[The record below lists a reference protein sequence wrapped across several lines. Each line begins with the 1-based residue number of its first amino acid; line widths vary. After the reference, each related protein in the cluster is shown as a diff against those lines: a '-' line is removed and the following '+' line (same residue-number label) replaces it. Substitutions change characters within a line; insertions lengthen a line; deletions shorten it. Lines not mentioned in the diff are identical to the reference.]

1 MVKEGFE
8 LKQIDTK
15 KTLSEKDLN
24 KIAEAPTIGVRHAQ
38 VLVLFLLIF
47 LAYGIRVTLS
57 VAIVAMTDPT
67 ASSNPNVPASSKWFL
82 MGAMGICGTMC
93 ILLPA
98 MAAAFGSKGVMINR
112 ALQGLC
118 QGFLF
123 PNVHH
128 ALSQWVPPDERSRLG
143 TIVYAAGPFG
153 TVIAMLLTGIISAS
167 YAGWPLVFYVYG
179 GTSVAWTIICLVFT
193 YNSPAVHPRI
203 SEAEKFF
210 IEYNLGHSEGKPNSI
225 LSALPYFVLWILS
238 FIMSFTS
245 DSLITRRIL
254 SIGNTRKVF
263 NSIGL
268 IIPAIALVFLGFT
281 PSDDPKRAVAL
292 LVVAVGFNSGIFCG
306 FNVNHVDISPNHAGI
321 LMGITNGIS
330 NIFGIVA
337 PLLVQF
343 LVSNEDTEYTKE
355 ESSIIAQ
362 GQKVRFGARH
372 VQFIFIFGCLTLSI
386 AMRASFSIAIVA
398 MTDNKTTQNH
408 DVPTYS
414 WNNTSVMLSSF
425 FWSYI
430 IFQVFA
436 GYVAKKY
443 GPKYLLLSGS
453 IVNAL
458 SFSLIPVSA
467 KYASSDGVIAMR
479 VIQGSYGLVISF
491 MILAYVSSTRT
502 FAVVLLS
509 LANIAYSATLVG
521 YSVNHVDLSPRF
533 AGILQGISNA
543 ISQAIAMFSPLIVHF
558 LVKDRR
564 IVCSANSSNDCSE
577 FLFIKPRHPRST
589 IGSMLSSIIPGYL
602 STTWW
607 GWPSSFYVIG
617 AMGMLWCVLFLVF
630 GRNSPASHPKITAEE
645 KRYIQMSL
653 NQEHTTEVPIPLKQ
667 MATSVPVLCN
677 VVAQIGIAWS
687 NNMALTEYASYL
699 DKVMNFD
706 IKSNGL
712 YSAIPPGM
720 ALIAGLIFGPASDYA
735 IMHNYLSTVNSR
747 RLFHLIGGTGISIS
761 IVSLSFLDQSQKY
774 MAILLM
780 VCIYVSQS
788 AMACGN
794 VTNMID
800 LSPRFAGIIFGSSN
814 AVGQS
819 IGLFAP
825 ILVQLI
831 VTHESDITQWR
842 IVFIITAGIIMGTSI
857 VFVIFASGDRQPWD
871 GPADPNEPYSVRQK
885 KISVISMT

>member
-1 MVKEGFE
+1 M
-8 LKQIDTK
+8 Q
-15 KTLSEKDLN
+15 
-24 KIAEAPTIGVRHAQ
+24 
-38 VLVLFLLIF
+38 
-47 LAYGIRVTLS
+47 
-57 VAIVAMTDPT
+57 
-67 ASSNPNVPASSKWFL
+67 
-82 MGAMGICGTMC
+82 
-93 ILLPA
+93 
-98 MAAAFGSKGVMINR
+98 
-112 ALQGLC
+112 
-118 QGFLF
+118 
-123 PNVHH
+123 
-128 ALSQWVPPDERSRLG
+128 
-143 TIVYAAGPFG
+143 
-153 TVIAMLLTGIISAS
+153 
-167 YAGWPLVFYVYG
+167 
-179 GTSVAWTIICLVFT
+179 
-193 YNSPAVHPRI
+193 
-203 SEAEKFF
+203 
-210 IEYNLGHSEGKPNSI
+210 
-225 LSALPYFVLWILS
+225 
-238 FIMSFTS
+238 
-245 DSLITRRIL
+245 
-254 SIGNTRKVF
+254 
-263 NSIGL
+263 
-268 IIPAIALVFLGFT
+268 
-281 PSDDPKRAVAL
+281 
-292 LVVAVGFNSGIFCG
+292 
-306 FNVNHVDISPNHAGI
+306 
-321 LMGITNGIS
+321 
-330 NIFGIVA
+330 
-337 PLLVQF
+337 
-343 LVSNEDTEYTKE
+343 DTEYTKE

-479 VIQGSYGLVISF
+479 VIQGLAQGSLFPCAHTVLGTWSPTEERSLMGMIVYSEKVRIGQQENKAELVNGIYTGNKGPLFGARHVQILLLSYCVLIGIATRGSFAVQIVAMTAQNSSSSNPDIPTYYDWKNSNIILSSFYWLYVVSNLVAAPLEKKFGPKWFFLGAIF
-491 MILAYVSSTRT
+491 LNCLAYT
-502 FAVVLLS
+502 LLPAIAALFGEFGA
-509 LANIAYSATLVG
+509 LACRL
-521 YSVNHVDLSPRF
+521 
-533 AGILQGISNA
+533 LQGLGEGFMFPTQQVILGQWAPAEERSRSIIA
-543 ISQAIAMFSPLIVHF
+543 I
-558 LVKDRR
+558 
-564 IVCSANSSNDCSE
+564 NTG
-577 FLFIKPRHPRST
+577 ST

-677 VVAQIGIAWS
+677 EVAQIGIAWS

>member
-1 MVKEGFE
+1 MFPEKVRIGQQENKAE
-8 LKQIDTK
+8 L
-15 KTLSEKDLN
+15 
-24 KIAEAPTIGVRHAQ
+24 V
-38 VLVLFLLIF
+38 
-47 LAYGIRVTLS
+47 
-57 VAIVAMTDPT
+57 
-67 ASSNPNVPASSKWFL
+67 
-82 MGAMGICGTMC
+82 
-93 ILLPA
+93 
-98 MAAAFGSKGVMINR
+98 
-112 ALQGLC
+112 
-118 QGFLF
+118 
-123 PNVHH
+123 
-128 ALSQWVPPDERSRLG
+128 
-143 TIVYAAGPFG
+143 
-153 TVIAMLLTGIISAS
+153 
-167 YAGWPLVFYVYG
+167 
-179 GTSVAWTIICLVFT
+179 
-193 YNSPAVHPRI
+193 
-203 SEAEKFF
+203 
-210 IEYNLGHSEGKPNSI
+210 
-225 LSALPYFVLWILS
+225 
-238 FIMSFTS
+238 
-245 DSLITRRIL
+245 
-254 SIGNTRKVF
+254 
-263 NSIGL
+263 
-268 IIPAIALVFLGFT
+268 
-281 PSDDPKRAVAL
+281 
-292 LVVAVGFNSGIFCG
+292 
-306 FNVNHVDISPNHAGI
+306 
-321 LMGITNGIS
+321 NGIYTG
-330 NIFGIVA
+330 NKG
-337 PLLVQF
+337 PL
-343 LVSNEDTEYTKE
+343 
-355 ESSIIAQ
+355 
-362 GQKVRFGARH
+362 FGARH
-372 VQFIFIFGCLTLSI
+372 VQILLLSYCVLIGI
-386 AMRASFSIAIVA
+386 ATRGSFAVQIVA
-398 MTDNKTTQNH
+398 MTAQNSSSSNP
-408 DVPTYS
+408 DIPTYYDWKNS
-414 WNNTSVMLSSF
+414 NIILSSF
-425 FWSYI
+425 YWL
-430 IFQVFA
+430 
-436 GYVAKKY
+436 YVVSNLVAAPLEKKF
-443 GPKYLLLSGS
+443 GPKWFFLGAIFL
-453 IVNAL
+453 NC
-458 SFSLIPVSA
+458 
-467 KYASSDGVIAMR
+467 
-479 VIQGSYGLVISF
+479 
-491 MILAYVSSTRT
+491 LAYT
-502 FAVVLLS
+502 LLPAIAALFGEFGA
-509 LANIAYSATLVG
+509 LACRL
-521 YSVNHVDLSPRF
+521 
-533 AGILQGISNA
+533 LQGLGEGFMFPTQQVILGQWAPAEERSRSIIA
-543 ISQAIAMFSPLIVHF
+543 I
-558 LVKDRR
+558 
-564 IVCSANSSNDCSE
+564 NTG
-577 FLFIKPRHPRST
+577 ST

-677 VVAQIGIAWS
+677 EVAQIGIAWS